1 MATASNAIEKRG
13 FGSRIAPA
21 LTLAFMAPMLAELL
35 PGATRFSSIFVFP
48 IEMMVWGGGA
58 VMIRELVR
66 RNGLGWANMLALA
79 LCLAIAEEWLIQQTS
94 LAPLVIQLKG
104 VEYARAFGINYVY
117 LLWALVYESV
127 LVVFLPVMLVE
138 LLFPSPRNARW
149 LSTAGWVVQLLF
161 FALGAFFAW
170 FTWTQ
175 IARVKVFHLAA
186 YNPPLPYILIALG
199 AIALL
204 MVLALGPTRRA
215 LANLSWRIN
224 PVHPAI
230 PALGGAVWGV
240 LWFGLTVL
248 SFGIMPSF
256 PPALAMAL
264 GLGIAALLIVFGA
277 GFAGH
282 PAWNDR
288 YRAWTVAGTM
298 IATMAVFQQAFVG
311 ATPADSWFKTG
322 SFVLAT
328 ILLLALVVKVSRR
341 PGA

>member
-1 MATASNAIEKRG
+1 MGSAPDAMPKRG
-13 FGSRIAPA
+13 FFGRIAPA

-35 PGATRFSSIFVFP
+35 PGATRFSAIFVFP

-66 RNGLGWANMLALA
+66 RNNLGWANMLALA

-104 VEYARAFGINYVY
+104 VEYARGLGINYVY
-117 LLWALVYESV
+117 LLWALVYETV

-138 LLFPSPRNARW
+138 LLFPSRRDARW
-149 LSTAGWVVQLLF
+149 LSTAGWVVHLLLF
-161 FALGAFFAW
+161 GLGSFFAW

-175 IARVKVFHLAA
+175 IARVKVFHLPA
-186 YNPPLPYILIALG
+186 YDPPLAYVAIALG

-204 MVLALGPTRRA
+204 MFLALGPTRRA
-215 LANLSWRIN
+215 LADLRWRIN
-224 PVHPAI
+224 PIHPAI
-230 PALGGAVWGV
+230 PALGGAIWGV

-256 PPALAMAL
+256 PPALAMAD
-264 GLGIAALLIVFGA
+264 GIAIALATIVFGV
-277 GFAGH
+277 GFSSH
-282 PAWNDR
+282 PDWDDR
-288 YRAWTVAGTM
+288 YRAWLLAGTM

-311 ATPADSWFKTG
+311 ATPADFWFKTG
-322 SFVLAT
+322 SFALASVLF
-328 ILLLALVVKVSRR
+328 IVLVVKVSRR
-341 PGA
+341 PVA